1 MSQNEIIRDE
11 KKLVNSPEPV
21 SVACTK
27 KILDQ
32 LIKCVFKIN
41 IGKNVGTGFFCKI
54 PLEDNVIFNCLITN
68 EHVLNEKYYKQNKKI
83 DLLINDGNEIVTID
97 INMKRKT
104 YFSEQYDI
112 TIIEIKENDGIKD
125 FLELD
130 EHLFFDKEN
139 AYYKNKSLYILQ
151 YPNGKIAKVS
161 YGTLNGF
168 NNYEVRHYCST
179 EVGSSGS
186 PILNLE
192 TNKVIAIHKA
202 ENCSFNYNIGI
213 FLKSPLIDFRNKINK
228 DTKFNKDIKDTKD
241 NKETKDTKDT
251 NQISINIKKTHNFKL
266 KDISKNIKNKNKDD
280 LNKIDINSIDIG
292 KNDKNEKNDKNDK
305 NSNSESTE
313 LVSKKSKISVNFIN
327 GRFSSHF
334 YLDYETTVDDMLNQ
348 YLEKNDKKE
357 LYGLNDKITFKYDSK
372 TIKFRD
378 KTPIGQL
385 FNINYKNQKIPRIE
399 VEFN

>member
-21 SVACTK
+21 SIACTK

-130 EHLFFDKEN
+130 EHLFFYKEN
-139 AYYKNKSLYILQ
+139 AYYKNKSIYILQ
-151 YPNGKIAKVS
+151 YPNG
-161 YGTLNGF
+161 T
-168 NNYEVRHYCST
+168 
-179 EVGSSGS
+179 
-186 PILNLE
+186 
-192 TNKVIAIHKA
+192 
-202 ENCSFNYNIGI
+202 
-213 FLKSPLIDFRNKINK
+213 
-228 DTKFNKDIKDTKD
+228 
-241 NKETKDTKDT
+241 
-251 NQISINIKKTHNFKL
+251 IS
-266 KDISKNIKNKNKDD
+266 
-280 LNKIDINSIDIG
+280 
-292 KNDKNEKNDKNDK
+292 
-305 NSNSESTE
+305 
-313 LVSKKSKISVNFIN
+313 
-327 GRFSSHF
+327 
-334 YLDYETTVDDMLNQ
+334 
-348 YLEKNDKKE
+348 
-357 LYGLNDKITFKYDSK
+357 
-372 TIKFRD
+372 
-378 KTPIGQL
+378 
-385 FNINYKNQKIPRIE
+385 
-399 VEFN
+399 